1 MSENVREKE
10 QFDVCLPGLL
20 DEVLSN
26 ESCSILFI
34 PINITKRILAE
45 LAGVAIEID
54 DARLHRMMLRLGLYD
69 CDYRERTKKKAE
81 MEAEILDSRDAG
93 NERERLRGLMKRSLE
108 FVAELVAERKD
119 EYKCWKG
126 RELAGHARSL
136 KADIDEGEAIFAE
149 AREVLGEEVGM
160 GCAGAVTKTVYRVE
174 SEDGKLGLWRDADGT
189 WNPKFHLL
197 RDGKCKDMPMEDS
210 EVYREG
216 GKRWFA
222 SAPSRELLKEWFS
235 LEDLCDLK
243 KHGFGIYEFEVSQW
257 KLVSEFECIFP
268 RDAVVGRKE
277 IGISEIY
284 EEAEDGN
291 S

>member
-1 MSENVREKE
+1 VNIATLPETLRTGTCPFTGKPYACARCDFKRTRLPYGMTIVHTSLCITGPIDGRGWR
-10 QFDVCLPGLL
+10 DV
-20 DEVLSN
+20 
-26 ESCSILFI
+26 
-34 PINITKRILAE
+34 
-45 LAGVAIEID
+45 
-54 DARLHRMMLRLGLYD
+54 LRFF
-69 CDYRERTKKKAE
+69 DYRDRPEAKKLIGQLLQLGAETIPVGACDLEHFCFKHGCMGHPEKGTNGTGGTGGTDVTVARKAP
-81 MEAEILDSRDAG
+81 
-93 NERERLRGLMKRSLE
+93 
-108 FVAELVAERKD
+108 
-119 EYKCWKG
+119 
-126 RELAGHARSL
+126 
-136 KADIDEGEAIFAE
+136 
-149 AREVLGEEVGM
+149 GEEG
-160 GCAGAVTKTVYRVE
+160 TIKTVYRVE

-235 LEDLCDLK
+235 MEDLCDLK

-257 KLVSEFECIFP
+257 KFVSEFECIFP
-268 RDAVVGRKE
+268 RDAVVGRKK

>member
-1 MSENVREKE
+1 MSGSAVDGGRTAAPGQDADAGKVTVEHSP
-10 QFDVCLPGLL
+10 LPWRLDKTKDCLL
-20 DEVLSN
+20 DKDGVHIATCFCGEPQKFSHREVDKANAAL
-26 ESCSILFI
+26 
-34 PINITKRILAE
+34 
-45 LAGVAIEID
+45 IEAAVNSYD
-54 DARLHRMMLRLGLYD
+54 KLRDLL
-69 CDYRERTKKKAE
+69 E
-81 MEAEILDSRDAG
+81 
-93 NERERLRGLMKRSLE
+93 RSLD
-108 FVAELVAERKD
+108 FVWEWTEDLKAQ
-119 EYKCWKG
+119 YKGWEG
-126 RELAGHARSL
+126 RESAGTARYL
-136 KADIDEGEAIFAE
+136 KEYIDEGKAIYAE
-149 AREVLGEEVGM
+149 ARKVLGEEVGM
-160 GCAGAVTKTVYRVE
+160 GCAGAVNKTVYRVE

-235 LEDLCDLK
+235 LEDLCDLQ